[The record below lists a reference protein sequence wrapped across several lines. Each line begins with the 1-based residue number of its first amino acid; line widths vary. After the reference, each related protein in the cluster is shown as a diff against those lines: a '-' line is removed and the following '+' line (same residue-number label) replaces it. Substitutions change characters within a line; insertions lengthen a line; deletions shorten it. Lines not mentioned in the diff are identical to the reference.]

1 MSLHGIIV
9 AYNEGIIFDTIV
21 ARSIGEATVYGIL
34 SGQIVR
40 SITLEFSDRLDIVLP
55 LNPESVD
62 HVTIL
67 LAVLLRSNEVV
78 YWNGRVL
85 TTRLVRRTRLQQV
98 INADTLPT
106 DTLDANDHL
115 LRLIDEVL
123 VRDQQI
129 LRGEATLEILP
140 PELGITHYNC
150 NVLCNILHF

>member
-1 MSLHGIIV
+1 M
-9 AYNEGIIFDTIV
+9 
-21 ARSIGEATVYGIL
+21 
-34 SGQIVR
+34 R

-67 LAVLLRSNEVV
+67 LVVLLRSNEVV

-98 INADTLPT
+98 INADTLLT

-129 LRGEATLEILP
+129 LRGEATLEIPP

-150 NVLCNILHF
+150 NVLRNILHF